1 MGDAGSRTTRRVRR
15 QQIHQ
20 PVLRLVR
27 AAGIREIALAQA
39 GMEGWTSVG
48 SGECKASS

>member
-15 QQIHQ
+15 QQTHQ

-27 AAGIREIALAQA
+27 AAGIRETRK
-39 GMEGWTSVG
+39 ETR
-48 SGECKASS
+48 ERKRPNP